1 MIKLFSLKKKN
12 SECFSPSTR
21 AATLSSV
28 SDQSDFCIGS
38 SRGSVKK
45 PFSKSINGLTFA
57 SLNGQQDKVK
67 SWRLFEQNT
76 LTTEENQSSTINER
90 HSLSSRFECENLIN
104 KLKKLSEN
112 KIFIEKQIS
121 QKKKKKLN
129 LEILSVNTK
138 LRNNLNH
145 LLEKRSKNS
154 FLFKDNQSKNIVQIT
169 ESHINKEI
177 SGKINSIKDEIEKM
191 KFDIEQKNK
200 ENKIINKT
208 IVELT
213 AEVEKEKQQC
223 RNTSKDI
230 NNLIE
235 NKKSVSTSLVILN
248 KKTEKLKENLNNL
261 IKKYL
266 KYKTEL
272 ILVTDNLSG

>member
-38 SRGSVKK
+38 SRASMKK

-57 SLNGQQDKVK
+57 SLNGYHDKVK

-90 HSLSSRFECENLIN
+90 NSLSSRCECENLIN
-104 KLKKLSEN
+104 RLKKLSEN
-112 KIFIEKQIS
+112 KIFLEQKIS
-121 QKKKKKLN
+121 QKKKKNLN
-129 LEILSVNTK
+129 LEILSVSTK
-138 LRNNLNH
+138 LRENLNQ
-145 LLEKRSKNS
+145 LLEKKSKNS
-154 FLFKDNQSKNIVQIT
+154 ALFKDNQSKNIVQIT
-169 ESHINKEI
+169 ESHIQKEI

-191 KFDIEQKNK
+191 KFDIEKKNR
-200 ENKIINKT
+200 ENQIINKN
-208 IVELT
+208 IVELA
-213 AEVEKEKQQC
+213 AELEQEKQQC
-223 RNTSKDI
+223 KTTSRDI

-235 NKKSVSTSLVILN
+235 DNKSLSTSLVILN
-248 KKTEKLKENLNNL
+248 KKTEKLKEQLNNL

-272 ILVTDNLSG
+272 ILVTNNLS